1 MKFNAHLQDNAES
14 LIKSL
19 RSRLGAL
26 KLVGKVA
33 SFKNR
38 KMIAEGIMMSKLIY
52 LISLWGGTSGYL
64 IKSLQIIQTR
74 AARIV
79 TKLDWST
86 PTSELLEKCGWL
98 SVQQLVIYHS
108 VLLVY
113 KVMKTESPA
122 YLFSMFNT
130 KYQYRTRQ
138 ADSGVIKQMFCPKL
152 TLTSHSFRFQ
162 AASHFNGLPSTIR
175 NAETLPRFKQM
186 VKKWIKENVPPS

>member
-1 MKFNAHLQDNAES
+1 VGTLASH
-14 LIKSL
+14 
-19 RSRLGAL
+19 SR
-26 KLVGKVA
+26 
-33 SFKNR
+33 SFKQEQPGLSQNLT
-38 KMIAEGIMMSKLIY
+38 GVHL
-52 LISLWGGTSGYL
+52 
-64 IKSLQIIQTR
+64 LQNF
-74 AARIV
+74 
-79 TKLDWST
+79 
-86 PTSELLEKCGWL
+86 
-98 SVQQLVIYHS
+98 QQLVIYHS

-175 NAETLPRFKQM
+175 NAETLPSFKQM
-186 VKKWIKENVPPS
+186 VKKWINENETPS